1 LLEGVRVERSP
12 DNSIFPYIAGKE
24 FVLRM
29 ISVLTTDN
37 IPLYSWKGSVLSV
50 GLVCTFYS
58 TLGGMKAV
66 LMTDLFQVF
75 FSKPKFI
82 P

>member
-1 LLEGVRVERSP
+1 
-12 DNSIFPYIAGKE
+12 
-24 FVLRM
+24 VLRLV
-29 ISVLTTDN
+29 SVLTTENIHN

-75 FSKPKFI
+75 LTVSRRI
-82 P
+82 